1 MTVRF
6 ASKPSFRGEAPEN
19 LRLLVGDF
27 RVAIASAYPSKTKQG
42 CCAPREPRDGS
53 RESAT

>member
-27 RVAIASAYPSKTKQG
+27 WVAIASAYPSKTKQG